1 MCRVQPH
8 LKKCFEGIARL
19 TFTDDLDITH
29 MKSTEGEIVPLVE
42 TISTSKARGQV
53 EKWLL
58 ELEGDMISSV
68 HKITEQSME
77 AYPTSVRVEWV
88 VSWPGQAVLC
98 VSQQF
103 WTAEVHKA
111 IRSGQQALEAYLQ
124 QNNSQID
131 NIVELVRGK
140 LNKQNRTTLGALV
153 VLDVHARDVLD
164 KLVKT
169 SKPATIIYCNFL

>member
-1 MCRVQPH
+1 MQPH

-19 TFTDDLDITH
+19 AFTEDLDITH
-29 MKSTEGEIVPLVE
+29 MKSTEGEVVPLVE

-58 ELEGDMISSV
+58 QLERFMVSSV
-68 HKITEQSME
+68 HKITEQAME
-77 AYPTSVRVEWV
+77 AYPSSVRVEWV

-98 VSQQF
+98 VSQKY

-111 IRSGQQALEAYLQ
+111 IRSGQAALEAYLQ

-131 NIVELVRGK
+131 SIVELVRGK

-164 KLVKT
+164 KLVKS
-169 SKPATIIYCNFL
+169 SKSFISSCIFL